1 MMLLTKLVP
10 TIKLK
15 VTILD
20 YNVLKTLFAETVLL
34 TVKDVG
40 YQRNT
45 ILIELITMVTLLP
58 VINLLMSK
66 LS

>member
-34 TVKDVG
+34 MVKDVG

-58 VINLLMSK
+58 VINLLMNK